1 MATQNGNNRGPG
13 VPIPSDSTIPSKTA
27 ASAPQRGKATKPPA
41 KTVTGPARSSAATQV
56 QPRRADRRPEMIRQ
70 QREDRRKAYEKQ
82 RRQWLLTR
90 IGLAAFGVLVLV
102 GIGLWIFSYI
112 RDQQLNQVP
121 DGTQEFAYA
130 GGDHIQPDE
139 PQTVQYAEMPPV
151 GGKHDATWQNCG
163 YYDAPIR
170 NENAVH
176 SLEHGAVW
184 ITYRPDLPQNQIDQ
198 LRDLANDQT
207 YILVSPFENLQAP
220 VVASSWNHQIELDGA
235 DDERLDQFIRSFRN
249 NRETTPEFGAVCTG
263 GTGTPL

>member
-1 MATQNGNNRGPG
+1 MATQNGNNRGPR
-13 VPIPSDSTIPSKTA
+13 VPTRSDSTIPSETGVP
-27 ASAPQRGKATKPPA
+27 APPRGKATKPAA
-41 KTVTGPARSSAATQV
+41 KTVTGPTRSSAPTHV
-56 QPRRADRRPEMIRQ
+56 QPRRAERRPEMIRQ

-90 IGLAAFGVLVLV
+90 IGLAAFGVLVIG
-102 GIGLWIFSYI
+102 GIGFWIFSSV

-139 PQTVQYAEMPPV
+139 PQTVQYAESPPV
-151 GGKHDATWQNCG
+151 GGKHDAAWQNCG

-170 NENAVH
+170 NENVVH

-184 ITYRPDLPQNQIDQ
+184 ITYRPDLPQNQIDE
-198 LRDLANDQT
+198 LRRLANDQT

-220 VVASSWNHQIELDGA
+220 VVASSWNHQIALEGA
-235 DDERLDQFIRSFRN
+235 DDDRLDQFIRRFRN
-249 NRETTPEFGAVCTG
+249 NPETTPEQGAACTG
-263 GTGTPL
+263 GVGTPL